1 MKLREL
7 IRIANRSL
15 LRSKIRT
22 FLTIMSI
29 FVGSFTLTMING
41 ISDGLRSFIKTQSED
56 IEGNKVLFV
65 SKKFPIEEKAQ
76 VSFDEPQEYKEEK
89 EEDKQRNVTDPSTLT
104 VSLSKMEDL
113 VKEFPQVKTVTPEY
127 RLVSEYI
134 AMEGTKKYR
143 ASLEMVSKG
152 IKQKLEAGKN
162 FDGSNQIILSLSQAS
177 AFDENLEN
185 LIGKTT
191 MLAYK
196 IENTKELK
204 IIELKIV
211 GIAKKNMLFSNK
223 LFVNSQTAKQI
234 YTDQR
239 SQSPD
244 FNRFRRFIFQLNSD
258 DEKLIEE
265 LKNKLDKKGFNAV
278 TFADI
283 QMPAYFATEVLRI
296 GLSLFALIALIAASF
311 GIINTSVIAV
321 MERTKDIGLQRA
333 LGMSRAKIFLLFS
346 FESIS
351 IGFWGAI
358 SGTVFG
364 FGIGVLANLYL
375 AYAYPKSF
383 EEYSLF
389 AFTPLAAAL
398 TTLLIC
404 IIAFLAGVLPAFR
417 ASRLKPIDALRYE

>member
-22 FLTIMSI
+22 FLTVMSI
-29 FVGSFTLTMING
+29 FVGSFTLIMVNG
-41 ISDGLRSFIKTQSED
+41 ISDGLRVFIETQSKD
-56 IEGNKVLFV
+56 IEGDKVLFV
-65 SKKFPIEEKAQ
+65 SKKVPIEEKAQ
-76 VSFDEPQEYKEEK
+76 VSFDEPQEYKEM
-89 EEDKQRNVTDPSTLT
+89 EEDKQKNVADPNTLA
-104 VSLSKMEDL
+104 VSLSKMENL

-127 RLVSEYI
+127 SLIGEYI
-134 AMEGTKKYR
+134 AMDGTKKYR
-143 ASLEMVSKG
+143 ASLWMVSEG

-162 FDGSNQIILSLSQAS
+162 FDGPNQIILSLSQAN

-211 GIAKKNMLFSNK
+211 GIAKKSMFSSNK
-223 LFVNSQTAKQI
+223 LFVNAQTAKQI

-244 FNRFRRFIFQLNSD
+244 FNQFWRFIFQLNSD

-265 LKNKLDKKGFNAV
+265 LKSKLDKKGFDTS
-278 TFADI
+278 TFADM
-283 QMPAYFATEVLRI
+283 QKSAYLATEVLRI

-333 LGMSRAKIFLLFS
+333 LGMSRSKIFLLFS

-351 IGFWGAI
+351 IGFWGSI

-364 FGIGVLANLYL
+364 VGTGVLANLYL
-375 AYAYPKSF
+375 TYAYPESF

-389 AFTPLAAAL
+389 AFTPLAATL

-404 IIAFLAGVLPAFR
+404 AIAFLAGVLPAFR